1 MKFTCTKENLSFALG
16 MVHSVAQKQGH
27 LPILTNVLL
36 DVKESSIDV
45 IATNLE
51 IAVKVVMRAKIDEP
65 GSFTVPAKMLA
76 DYVALAQDEQLG
88 ISLEGTELVVR
99 AGQAS
104 TKIKGQPADEFPLI
118 PDVEEAHGYTVSADV
133 LKTALS
139 QTAIAASK
147 NDIRPELAGV
157 YAGFFTERHRGLVL
171 AATDSYRLSEKRIAI
186 AQGTDE
192 FQCIVPAKTMF
203 EMVRMLLAVSSK
215 EGAGD
220 ARIWAS
226 DNQIALRYGT
236 VEMTSR
242 LVDGTYPDYAQ
253 IIPKNFKT
261 TATVS
266 VDELAKRIKAAS
278 LFTAMGMNAV
288 SFDINASEG
297 TIGVSSTSA
306 QSGEHFSVVD
316 AAIVG
321 EENSILL
328 NHRYVLDG
336 LAHIETETA
345 DFLVNS
351 GDSPCLFRPSG
362 KDDFLYI
369 VMPIRQ

>member
-27 LPILTNVLL
+27 LPILTNVML
-36 DVKESSIDV
+36 DVKESSVDI

-51 IAVKVVMRAKIDEP
+51 IAAKVVMRAKIDEP

-76 DYVALAQDEQLG
+76 DYVALAQEEQLG
-88 ISLEGTELVVR
+88 IALEGTELVVR

-118 PDVEEAHGYTVSADV
+118 PDVEEVHGYTVSADI

-139 QTAIAASK
+139 QTAIAAAK

-157 YAGFFTERHRGLVL
+157 YVGFFTDRHPGLVL

-192 FQCIVPAKTMF
+192 FRCIVPAKTMF
-203 EMVRMLLAVSSK
+203 EMVRVLIAVSSK

-242 LVDGTYPDYAQ
+242 LVDGAYPDYAQ

-316 AAIVG
+316 AVIQG

-351 GDSPCLFRPSG
+351 GDAPCLFRPSG